1 MWNPGRHFQR
11 KCHWGCLRLSCQAP
25 VHFLSMASTYW
36 RWPIYSIWLPSIKVH
51 IWYWLIWTLSSDQNS
66 MVMNLWDVVQK
77 GVQQVEL
84 ELRLLEALAIYRPS
98 KLAGTPYLLLLPFL
112 RMEFNSKDSL
122 LNPPHSP
129 NLTRI
134 RHFLIGWHLFGLEN
148 KIWR

>member
-1 MWNPGRHFQR
+1 
-11 KCHWGCLRLSCQAP
+11 
-25 VHFLSMASTYW
+25 
-36 RWPIYSIWLPSIKVH
+36 
-51 IWYWLIWTLSSDQNS
+51 

-134 RHFLIGWHLFGLEN
+134 RHFLIGWHLFGLEY
-148 KIWR
+148 KI